1 MLKGTW
7 SMGTSK
13 CGEMKSYQ
21 ENDACNPFKYPM
33 PSLGLLSILNFFR
46 KNFKIFQQFWNFFLE
61 LVDPGKVVSL
71 AREEVKNIKI

>member
-21 ENDACNPFKYPM
+21 ENDASNPFKYPM
-33 PSLGLLSILNFFR
+33 PSLGIFLIFR
-46 KNFKIFQQFWNFFLE
+46 KRIQIFQ
-61 LVDPGKVVSL
+61 K
-71 AREEVKNIKI
+71 KNSRISF

>member
-33 PSLGLLSILNFFR
+33 PSLGLLSILNFLEKDSKFF
-46 KNFKIFQQFWNFFLE
+46 NSFEIFF
-61 LVDPGKVVSL
+61 
-71 AREEVKNIKI
+71 